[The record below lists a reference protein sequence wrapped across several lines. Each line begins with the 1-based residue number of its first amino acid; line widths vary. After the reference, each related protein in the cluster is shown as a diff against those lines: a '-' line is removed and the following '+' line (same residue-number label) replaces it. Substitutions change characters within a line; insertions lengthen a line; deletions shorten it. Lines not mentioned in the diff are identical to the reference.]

1 MGLLPCWVCF
11 TLFFSLDWVCN
22 LLFRIDVGLF
32 FLGRLALLPFFFF
45 KDFSSKFFLGFFF
58 FWLLESRTN
67 KFLFIYLRV
76 FLIFFLR
83 VNK

>member
-32 FLGRLALLPFFFF
+32 FLGRLALLQIFWAFFFA
-45 KDFSSKFFLGFFF
+45 
-58 FWLLESRTN
+58 
-67 KFLFIYLRV
+67 
-76 FLIFFLR
+76 
-83 VNK
+83 